1 MTETGT
7 TGTVRVER
15 RGGFAVVVLD
25 DPGRRNALSLEM
37 ASELTEAVSVLEESG
52 EVRAFVVTGAP
63 PAFCAGADLA
73 QLGSADETR
82 LRAIYAGFERVVRS
96 PLLTVAAV
104 NGPAVGAGINLALA
118 CDVRLAAESA
128 RFDTRF
134 LALGLHPGG
143 GHSWM
148 LERAVSHS
156 EAVAMLFGGE
166 AVSGA
171 EAERIGLAHRCVA
184 DDELAETAEA
194 FVATAAAAPPELVAR
209 MKATLSLARR
219 SSYDEALEHEVS
231 EQLWSIGQPAFAERL
246 AALRSKISSS
256 GR

>member
-1 MTETGT
+1 MAEAGATRRIT
-7 TGTVRVER
+7 VER
-15 RGGFAVVVLD
+15 HSGFAVVVLD

-37 ASELTEAVSVLEESG
+37 SSDLTEAVSALEESG
-52 EVRAFVVTGAP
+52 EVCAFIVTGAP
-63 PAFCAGADLA
+63 PAFCAGADLG
-73 QLGSADETR
+73 QLGSADEDR

-104 NGPAVGAGINLALA
+104 NGAAVGAGINLALA

-148 LERAVSHS
+148 LERALTYPG
-156 EAVAMLFGGE
+156 AVAMLFGGE
-166 AVSGA
+166 AIPGA
-171 EAERIGLAHRCVA
+171 EAERIGLAHRCVP
-184 DDELAETAEA
+184 DDELLETAEA
-194 FVATAAAAPPELVAR
+194 FVATAAAAPRELVAR

-219 SSYDEALEHEVS
+219 SSYDEALGHEVT
-231 EQLWSIGQPAFAERL
+231 EQLWSTGQPAFAERL
-246 AALRSKISSS
+246 AMLRSRISSS